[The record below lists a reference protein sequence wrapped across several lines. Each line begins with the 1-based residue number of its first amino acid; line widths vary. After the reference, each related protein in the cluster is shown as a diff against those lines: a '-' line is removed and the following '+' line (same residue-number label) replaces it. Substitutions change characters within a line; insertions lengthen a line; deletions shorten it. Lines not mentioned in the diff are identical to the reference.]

1 MQVINRPGSGETCL
15 SPRSPPRHADTRKR
29 LTVGL
34 HELKPLIARGRAL
47 SRWLSIGALWLFW
60 LDGEKRKPLILLMW
74 VEGLP
79 PLLTSNKC
87 QRDNAFSTSNATS
100 YPPKHT
106 APSTRRR

>member
-1 MQVINRPGSGETCL
+1 LRCL
-15 SPRSPPRHADTRKR
+15 
-29 LTVGL
+29 
-34 HELKPLIARGRAL
+34 AL

-87 QRDNAFSTSNATS
+87 QRDNASTGVVTLSVEERKGPAALEIS
-100 YPPKHT
+100 SGRDRFAPRPP
-106 APSTRRR
+106 RRGAEGAMRLG